1 MNELFIDLC
10 LFFTGVLG
18 GHSPPLVDFNKI
30 YAYFIHLEGSATPLF
45 PRVIGKFAQNRF
57 ILVPYYKVSD
67 YILSTYFQKRLFLPF
82 LGSMY

>member
-18 GHSPPLVDFNKI
+18 GHSPPLVDFHKI

-45 PRVIGKFAQNRF
+45 PE
-57 ILVPYYKVSD
+57 
-67 YILSTYFQKRLFLPF
+67 
-82 LGSMY
+82 